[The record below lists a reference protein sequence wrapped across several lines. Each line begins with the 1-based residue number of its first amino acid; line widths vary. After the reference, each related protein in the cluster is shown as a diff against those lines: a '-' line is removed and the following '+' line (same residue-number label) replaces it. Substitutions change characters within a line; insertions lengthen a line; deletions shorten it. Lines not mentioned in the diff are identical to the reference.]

1 MISPV
6 QSEVHLEEIGIAG
19 SMRRIMLDDR
29 LLGVGV
35 KQAHMEILGGMMPLD
50 DTYRKQNL
58 QRAYEL
64 GKLF

>member
-1 MISPV
+1 LISPV

>member
-1 MISPV
+1 
-6 QSEVHLEEIGIAG
+6 
-19 SMRRIMLDDR
+19 MRRIMLNDR

-50 DTYRKQNL
+50 NTYREQNL
-58 QRAYEL
+58 RRAYDL